1 MVKTIHAHTFS
12 IYCKPQKLLNE
23 EQTLQDLIER
33 VQSGDRKALEEL
45 AKLWHPNV
53 YRYAL
58 RFTGK
63 VEMAK
68 EVSQLTFVSITKNIM
83 GLRESSSFI
92 PWVFRIAANE
102 CRNLLRKQKFHEP
115 LEVIYSHRTSERN
128 ALEILERQEAI
139 ERVKKA
145 LLTIPEEQRE
155 VIILK
160 EYEGLKFR
168 EIAKILD
175 TSENTVKSRM
185 YYGLSALKKNLML
198 TKNTKKGIQY
208 EAK

>member
-1 MVKTIHAHTFS
+1 MDEKNT
-12 IYCKPQKLLNE
+12 L
-23 EQTLQDLIER
+23 QTLIEKI
-33 VQSGDRKALEEL
+33 QKGDKNALEEL
-45 AKLWHPNV
+45 SKIWYPNV

-68 EVSQLTFVSITKNIM
+68 EVSQLTFVSITKNIK
-83 GLRESSSFI
+83 GLRETSSFT

-115 LEVIYSHRTSERN
+115 LEVIYSQKAIEKN
-128 ALEILERQEAI
+128 PLEILERKEAI

-145 LLTIPEEQRE
+145 LLNIPEEQRE

-185 YYGLSALKKNLML
+185 YYGLNALKKTLML
-198 TKNTKKGIQY
+198 SRAQIDTHY
-208 EAK
+208 EAH

>member
-1 MVKTIHAHTFS
+1 MKTI
-12 IYCKPQKLLNE
+12 KLLNE
-23 EQTLQDLIER
+23 EQTILFLIEKIQKGER
-33 VQSGDRKALEEL
+33 SALEQL
-45 AKLWHPNV
+45 SKLWYPYV

-68 EVSQLTFVSITKNIM
+68 EVSQLTFVSITKNI
-83 GLRESSSFI
+83 GTLREPSSFT
-92 PWVFRIAANE
+92 PWVFRIAANQ

-115 LEVIYSHRTSERN
+115 LEVIYSQKAN
-128 ALEILERQEAI
+128 QKDPLEMLERSEAI
-139 ERVKKA
+139 DRVKKA
-145 LLTIPEEQRE
+145 LLLIPEEQRE

-168 EIAKILD
+168 EIAQVLN

-185 YYGLSALKKNLML
+185 YYGLNALKKTLML
-198 TKNTKKGIQY
+198 NRAQIDIHY
-208 EAK
+208 ETH

>member
-1 MVKTIHAHTFS
+1 MNETQTIET
-12 IYCKPQKLLNE
+12 LLKE
-23 EQTLQDLIER
+23 IQDGN
-33 VQSGDRKALEEL
+33 SAALE
-45 AKLWHPNV
+45 KLSRIWYPNV

-68 EVSQLTFVSITKNIM
+68 EVAQLTFVSITKNIG
-83 GLRESSSFI
+83 GLRDHSSFT
-92 PWVFRIAANE
+92 PWVFRIAANQ

-115 LEVIYSHRTSERN
+115 LEVIYSQKASERN
-128 ALEILERQEAI
+128 PQEIMERAEAI

-185 YYGLSALKKNLML
+185 YYGLNALKKNLML
-198 TKNTKKGIQY
+198 NRAQIDMHY
-208 EAK
+208 EAN

>member
-1 MVKTIHAHTFS
+1 M
-12 IYCKPQKLLNE
+12 NE
-23 EQTLQDLIER
+23 EQT
-33 VQSGDRKALEEL
+33 VQFLLTKIQKGDQAALD
-45 AKLWHPNV
+45 KLSRIWYPYV

-63 VEMAK
+63 IEMAK
-68 EVSQLTFVSITKNIM
+68 EVAQLTFVSITKSIKS
-83 GLRESSSFI
+83 LREPSSFT

-102 CRNLLRKQKFHEP
+102 CRNLLRKQRFHEP
-115 LEVIYSHRTSERN
+115 LEVVYSNRDSESN
-128 ALEILERQEAI
+128 PLELLEKSEAI

-145 LLTIPEEQRE
+145 LLQIPEEQRE

-168 EIAKILD
+168 EIAIILD

-185 YYGLSALKKNLML
+185 YYGLNALKKTLML
-198 TKNTKKGIQY
+198 SRAQIDTHY
-208 EAK
+208 EKY

>member
-1 MVKTIHAHTFS
+1 MK
-12 IYCKPQKLLNE
+12 E
-23 EQTLQDLIER
+23 ERALQALIER
-33 VQSGDRKALEEL
+33 IQKGDQNALEEL
-45 AKLWHPNV
+45 SKIWYPNV

-68 EVSQLTFVSITKNIM
+68 EVSQLTFVSVTKNIK
-83 GLRESSSFI
+83 GLREISSFT
-92 PWVFRIAANE
+92 PWIFRIAANE

-115 LEVIYSHRTSERN
+115 LEVIYSQKAIDKN
-128 ALEILERQEAI
+128 PLEILERNEAI

-145 LLTIPEEQRE
+145 LLHIPEEQRE

-185 YYGLSALKKNLML
+185 YYGLNALKKNLML
-198 TKNTKKGIQY
+198 NRAQIDIHY
-208 EAK
+208 EAH

>member
-1 MVKTIHAHTFS
+1 M
-12 IYCKPQKLLNE
+12 NE
-23 EQTLQDLIER
+23 EQT
-33 VQSGDRKALEEL
+33 VQFLLKEIQAGDHAALEQL
-45 AKLWHPNV
+45 SKIWYPYV

-68 EVSQLTFVSITKNIM
+68 EVAQLTFISITKSVKN
-83 GLRESSSFI
+83 LREPSSFT

-115 LEVIYSHRTSERN
+115 LEVVHSNMSNERN
-128 ALEILERQEAI
+128 PLEILERSEAI
-139 ERVKKA
+139 ERIKKA
-145 LLTIPEEQRE
+145 LQAIPEEQRE

-168 EIAKILD
+168 EIAKILEV
-175 TSENTVKSRM
+175 SENTVKSRM
-185 YYGLSALKKNLML
+185 YYGLNALKKNFNAQSS
-198 TKNTKKGIQY
+198 TN
-208 EAK
+208 

>member
-1 MVKTIHAHTFS
+1 MD
-12 IYCKPQKLLNE
+12 KLSR
-23 EQTLQDLIER
+23 I
-33 VQSGDRKALEEL
+33 
-45 AKLWHPNV
+45 WYPYV

-63 VEMAK
+63 VDMAK
-68 EVSQLTFVSITKNIM
+68 EVAQLTFVSITKSI
-83 GLRESSSFI
+83 GTLREPSSFT
-92 PWVFRIAANE
+92 PWVFRIAANQ

-115 LEVIYSHRTSERN
+115 LEVVYSNKANESDP
-128 ALEILERQEAI
+128 LELLEKSEAI

-155 VIILK
+155 VIIMK

-168 EIAKILD
+168 EIAKALN

-185 YYGLSALKKNLML
+185 YYGLNALKKSLKLNRAQ
-198 TKNTKKGIQY
+198 IDIHY
-208 EAK
+208 EKH

>member
-1 MVKTIHAHTFS
+1 MK
-12 IYCKPQKLLNE
+12 E
-23 EQTLQDLIER
+23 EQTIQLLLKEI
-33 VQSGDRKALEEL
+33 QSGDQSALE
-45 AKLWHPNV
+45 KLSRIWYPYV

-68 EVSQLTFVSITKNIM
+68 EVSQLTFVSITKNIN
-83 GLRESSSFI
+83 GLRDLSSFT
-92 PWVFRIAANE
+92 PWVFRIAANQ
-102 CRNLLRKQKFHEP
+102 CRTLLRKQKFHEP
-115 LEVIYSHRTSERN
+115 LEVIYSHKANDRDP
-128 ALEILERQEAI
+128 LQMLEREEAI
-139 ERVKKA
+139 QRVKKA

-155 VIILK
+155 VILLK

-185 YYGLSALKKNLML
+185 YYGLNALKKSLML
-198 TKNTKKGIQY
+198 SRAQIDIHY
-208 EAK
+208 EKH

>member
-1 MVKTIHAHTFS
+1 M
-12 IYCKPQKLLNE
+12 NE
-23 EQTLQDLIER
+23 EQEIQLLLKEIQAGD
-33 VQSGDRKALEEL
+33 QSSLE
-45 AKLWHPNV
+45 KLSKIWYPYV

-68 EVSQLTFVSITKNIM
+68 EVSQLTFVSITKNIN
-83 GLRESSSFI
+83 GLRELSSFT
-92 PWVFRIAANE
+92 PWVFRIAANQ
-102 CRNLLRKQKFHEP
+102 CRTLLRKQKFHEP
-115 LEVIYSHRTSERN
+115 LEVIYSHKANDRN
-128 ALEILERQEAI
+128 PLEILERTEAI

-145 LLTIPEEQRE
+145 LLEIPEEQRE

-168 EIAKILD
+168 EIAKILE

-185 YYGLSALKKNLML
+185 YYGLNALKKTLML
-198 TKNTKKGIQY
+198 NRAQIDIHY
-208 EAK
+208 EAH

>member
-1 MVKTIHAHTFS
+1 MRSLYTANYIGN
-12 IYCKPQKLLNE
+12 LLNE
-23 EQTLQDLIER
+23 EQTIEYLIKKI
-33 VQSGDRKALEEL
+33 QAGDDSALE
-45 AKLWHPNV
+45 KLSRIWYPNV

-68 EVSQLTFVSITKNIM
+68 EVAQLTFVSITKNIK
-83 GLRESSSFI
+83 GLRDPSSFT
-92 PWVFRIAANE
+92 PWVFRIAANQ

-115 LEVIYSHRTSERN
+115 LEVIYSQKANDRRPD
-128 ALEILERQEAI
+128 EILERSEAI
-139 ERVKKA
+139 DKVKKA

-155 VIILK
+155 VIIMK

-168 EIAKILD
+168 EIAQILN

-185 YYGLSALKKNLML
+185 YYGLTALKKSLML
-198 TKNTKKGIQY
+198 SRAQIDIHYEQY
-208 EAK
+208 